1 MMDEQNAFSNIYS
14 EPDQNALANMPD
26 KEFDAL
32 QLTPQEQQEFETWY
46 AGMTPEQLPQEA
58 RRSKAAAYKHFIQQ
72 KQQPNSMMM
81 SPAAES
87 AGETPSLGFGY

>member
-1 MMDEQNAFSNIYS
+1 MMDEQNAFSEIYS
-14 EPDQNALANMPD
+14 QPDTNALANMPD

-32 QLTPQEQQEFETWY
+32 NLTPQEQQEFETWY
-46 AGMTPEQLPQEA
+46 AGMTPEQLPEEA
-58 RRSKAAAYKHFIQQ
+58 RRSKAAAYKHFIEQ

-87 AGETPSLGFGY
+87 AGEAPSLGFGY